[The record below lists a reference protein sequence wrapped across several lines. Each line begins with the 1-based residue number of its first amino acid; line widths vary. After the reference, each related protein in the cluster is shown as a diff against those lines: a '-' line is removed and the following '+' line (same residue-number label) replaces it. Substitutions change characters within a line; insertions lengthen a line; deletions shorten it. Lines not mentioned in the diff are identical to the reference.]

1 MKFWDKIT
9 GNDINVAFK
18 HLEFRAMALPADY
31 LETWEKIKEQVW
43 QHSDFTGRNLMPVL
57 ENVIDLLEESAQE
70 GLTVS
75 EVLGEDV
82 QGFCKDLLGEENAN
96 TFRDKWRRQL
106 NRNVARRL
114 AK

>member
-9 GNDINVAFK
+9 GNDINTAFK
-18 HLEFRAMALPADY
+18 QLESRARVLPADY

-57 ENVIDLLEESAQE
+57 ENAIDLFEASAQE
-70 GLTVS
+70 GLTAK

-82 QGFCKDLLGEENAN
+82 QGFCKELFGEENAN
-96 TFRDKWRRQL
+96 TFRDKWRKQL
-106 NRNVARRL
+106 NRNVAKRL
-114 AK
+114 